1 MRIEQPLPL
10 FPLELV
16 LYPTEQLPLHIFE
29 PRYRELTRFCMENER
44 PFGIVLADNDELARV
59 GCTARIVKVL
69 KQHEDGRRDI
79 LVRGE
84 QRFRL
89 GEVRDERPYLTA
101 EVEPVAEVEEPIR
114 TDLRERAVTQH
125 IKLLEV
131 AGRRVRPSV
140 YQNVEY
146 LSYLLGHNA
155 GMNARQKQELLEL
168 PSENERLALLVDY
181 FEALIPRLED
191 VEQLRRKIK
200 SNGHFRDFPPEEL

>member
-1 MRIEQPLPL
+1 MPIEQPLPL

-29 PRYRELTRFCMENER
+29 PRYQELTRYCLEHDR
-44 PFGIVLADNDELARV
+44 PFGVVLAEADDMAEV
-59 GCTARIVKVL
+59 GCTARIIKVL
-69 KQHEDGRRDI
+69 TQHGDGRRDI
-79 LVRGE
+79 LIRGD

-89 GEVRDERPYLTA
+89 SEIHHEEVYLTA
-101 EVEPVAEVEEPIR
+101 QVEEVEEVEEPMR

-125 IKLLEV
+125 MKLLEV

-155 GMNARQKQELLEL
+155 GMSAPQKQQVLEL
-168 PSENERLALLVDY
+168 PSENERLAFLVDY

-191 VEQLRRKIK
+191 MEQLRQKIK
-200 SNGHFRDFPPEEL
+200 SNGHFRDFPSEEL